1 MSTKIVKK
9 CRLKILKSVDWTL
22 TIYKKNAIF
31 NGEVKKM
38 KFNETE
44 YKNRLIEKKLEEYL
58 SVFGAVSIEGP
69 KWCGKTWTSLKH
81 SKSEVYM
88 DDDDVR
94 EMAKLDVKSIFNQD
108 SAKKPQLIDEWNLV
122 PTIWDAVRRECDKTT
137 EKGNFIITGSTT
149 LPNKVMKEKVH
160 HSGAGRIGRLNMYT
174 MSLYESGDSSG
185 EASLTR
191 MLDNTQETINTG
203 SIEILQLAKL
213 LVRGGWP
220 ANINVS
226 ENKIGLIPKSY
237 IDSILNIDMN
247 EGTEKRRDKNK
258 MRMLL
263 KSLARNE
270 ASIVGN
276 KTIIKDIEEY
286 ENEAERL
293 ASRDTVIDYL
303 DVLDRLHLIE
313 NQEAYGENYRS
324 PGRVGKSPKRH
335 LTDPSLSCACLG
347 LTPEKLLKDLN
358 TFGFMFEALVE
369 RDLRIYMDYLD
380 GHLYHFRD
388 NVTGLE
394 VDSILEFED
403 GEYAAVEIKLGYNQ
417 VEEAKKSLVS
427 FYGNMIKKPAFMC
440 IIVGK
445 CPAVIKDKE
454 TGIYIVP
461 ITALKP

>member
-1 MSTKIVKK
+1 M
-9 CRLKILKSVDWTL
+9 
-22 TIYKKNAIF
+22 TIADKDYKK
-31 NGEVKKM
+31 
-38 KFNETE
+38 
-44 YKNRLIEKKLEEYL
+44 RLIEKKLDDYL

-69 KWCGKTWTSLKH
+69 KWCGKTWTSLRH
-81 SKSEVYM
+81 SKSAVYM

-94 EMAKLDVKSIFNQD
+94 EMAKLDVRSVFNND
-108 SAKKPQLIDEWNLV
+108 SDKKPQLIDEWHLV
-122 PTIWDAVRRECDKTT
+122 PTLWDAVRRECDKTT

-149 LPNKVMKEKVH
+149 LPNKIMKEKVH
-160 HSGAGRIGRLNMYT
+160 HSGAGRIVRLNMYT

-185 EASLTR
+185 KASLTK
-191 MLDNTQETINTG
+191 MLNNEQETVNTG
-203 SIEILQLAKL
+203 SVEILQLAKL

-220 ANINVS
+220 ANINVD

-247 EGTEKRRDKNK
+247 EDTEKRRDKNK

-286 ENEAERL
+286 ENSTEL
-293 ASRDTVIDYL
+293 LSSRDTVSDYL

-324 PGRVGKSPKRH
+324 PNRVGKSPKRH

-358 TFGFMFEALVE
+358 TFGFMFESLVE

-394 VDSILEFED
+394 VDSILEFPG

-417 VEEAKKSLVS
+417 VDEAKKSLLN
-427 FYGNMIKKPAFMC
+427 FYDNMVKKPVFMC
-440 IIVGK
+440 VIVGN
-445 CPAVIKDKE
+445 CPAVMKDPE

>member
-1 MSTKIVKK
+1 MAIDKK
-9 CRLKILKSVDWTL
+9 E
-22 TIYKKNAIF
+22 YKK
-31 NGEVKKM
+31 
-38 KFNETE
+38 
-44 YKNRLIEKKLEEYL
+44 RLIEKKLEDYL

-69 KWCGKTWTSLKH
+69 KWCGKTWTSLMH
-81 SKSEVYM
+81 SKSEIYM
-88 DDDDVR
+88 DDDDIR
-94 EMAKLDVKSIFNQD
+94 EMAKIDVKSIFNND
-108 SAKKPQLIDEWNLV
+108 IEKRPQLIDEWSLV

-149 LPNKVMKEKVH
+149 LPNKIMQEKVH

-185 EASLTR
+185 KASLTK
-191 MLDNTQETINTG
+191 MLENKQETLNTG
-203 SIEILQLAKL
+203 NVEILQIAKL
-213 LVRGGWP
+213 LIRGGWP
-220 ANINVS
+220 ANINVD
-226 ENKIGLIPKSY
+226 EDKIGLIPKSY
-237 IDSILNIDMN
+237 IESILNIDMN
-247 EGTEKRRDKNK
+247 EGEEKRRDKNK

-276 KTIIKDIEEY
+276 KTIIRDIEEY
-286 ENEAERL
+286 EDNTEL
-293 ASRDTVIDYL
+293 LSSRDTIIDYL

-324 PGRVGKSPKRH
+324 PSRVGKSPKRH

-347 LTPEKLLKDLN
+347 LTPEKLLRDLN
-358 TFGFMFEALVE
+358 TLGFMFEALVE

-394 VDSILEFED
+394 VDSILEFPD
-403 GEYAAVEIKLGYNQ
+403 GEYGAVEIKLGYNQ
-417 VEEAKKSLVS
+417 VEEAKKSLLT
-427 FYGNMIKKPAFMC
+427 FYKSMVKKPSFMC

-445 CPAVIKDKE
+445 CPAIIKDSE

>member
-1 MSTKIVKK
+1 MAIDEKA
-9 CRLKILKSVDWTL
+9 
-22 TIYKKNAIF
+22 YKK
-31 NGEVKKM
+31 
-38 KFNETE
+38 
-44 YKNRLIEKKLEEYL
+44 RLIEKKLEDYL

-81 SKSEVYM
+81 SKSEIFM
-88 DDDDVR
+88 DDYDVK
-94 EMAKLDVKSIFNQD
+94 EMAKIDVKSIFNND
-108 SAKKPQLIDEWNLV
+108 LEKRPQLIDEWNLV

-137 EKGNFIITGSTT
+137 QKGNFIITGSTT
-149 LPNKVMKEKVH
+149 LPDKIMKETVH
-160 HSGAGRIGRLNMYT
+160 HSGAGRIGRLKMHT

-185 EASLTR
+185 EASLSK
-191 MLDNTQETINTG
+191 MLNNTQETVNTG
-203 SIEILQLAKL
+203 NIEILQLAKL
-213 LVRGGWP
+213 IIRGGWP
-220 ANINVS
+220 ANIDVS
-226 ENKIGLIPKSY
+226 DDKIGIIPKSY

-247 EGTEKRRDKNK
+247 DEIEKRRDKNK

-276 KTIIKDIEEY
+276 KTIIRDIEEY
-286 ENEAERL
+286 ENSTEL
-293 ASRDTVIDYL
+293 LSSRDTVIDYL

-324 PGRVGKSPKRH
+324 PNRVGKSPKRH
-335 LTDPSLSCACLG
+335 FTDPSLACACLG

-394 VDSILEFED
+394 VDSILEFSD

-417 VEEAKKSLVS
+417 VEDAKKNLLS
-427 FYGNMIKKPAFMC
+427 FYNNMIKKPSFMC

-445 CPAVIKDKE
+445 CPAVIRDNE

-461 ITALKP
+461 ITALRP

>member
-1 MSTKIVKK
+1 MAINEKE
-9 CRLKILKSVDWTL
+9 
-22 TIYKKNAIF
+22 YKK
-31 NGEVKKM
+31 
-38 KFNETE
+38 
-44 YKNRLIEKKLEEYL
+44 RLIEKKLEDYL

-69 KWCGKTWTSLKH
+69 KWCGKTWTSLMH
-81 SKSEVYM
+81 SKSEVFM
-88 DDDDVR
+88 DDYDVR
-94 EMAKLDVKSIFNQD
+94 ELAKLDVKSIFNND
-108 SAKKPQLIDEWNLV
+108 SSKKPQLIDEWHLV

-137 EKGNFIITGSTT
+137 NKGNFIITGSTT
-149 LPNKVMKEKVH
+149 LPSKIIKEKVY

-174 MSLYESGDSSG
+174 MSLYESGDSTG
-185 EASLTR
+185 EASLIN
-191 MLDNTQETINTG
+191 MLNNTQETINTG
-203 SIEILQLAKL
+203 GIEILQLAKL
-213 LVRGGWP
+213 IIRGGWP
-220 ANINVS
+220 ANINVN
-226 ENKIGLIPKSY
+226 ENKIGLIPRSY

-247 EGTEKRRDKNK
+247 EAAGKRRDKNK

-286 ENEAERL
+286 EDRTDIL
-293 ASRDTVIDYL
+293 SSRDTVIDYL

-324 PGRVGKSPKRH
+324 PKRVGKSPKRH

-347 LTPEKLLKDLN
+347 LTPEKILKDLN

-394 VDSILEFED
+394 VDSILEFAD
-403 GEYAAVEIKLGYNQ
+403 GEYAAIEIKLGYNQ
-417 VEEAKKSLVS
+417 VDEAKKSLLN
-427 FYGNMIKKPAFMC
+427 FYDNMVKKPSFMC

-445 CPAVIKDKE
+445 CPAVIKDQE

-461 ITALKP
+461 ITSLKP